1 MKLNFRFITQQK
13 RFGRYKTNPSR
24 EEIKISLCFQGI
36 HGRREKTHGE
46 ISQVIQIPSTIT
58 EQYLFSFVVIKI
70 YIDYWSA
77 VRKHRITQ
85 QFHCVF
91 TIGRRLDKRVVENR
105 LITCLRQNNILLPVL
120 GNAQMKFSVF
130 LFLFFF
136 FILLSQT
143 YSRWW
148 WNTD

>member
-1 MKLNFRFITQQK
+1 MFPGNPWTAREDAWGNQSGNPDTLNYYRAILIQFCCDQNLYRLLKCSQETQNK
-13 RFGRYKTNPSR
+13 
-24 EEIKISLCFQGI
+24 E
-36 HGRREKTHGE
+36 
-46 ISQVIQIPSTIT
+46 
-58 EQYLFSFVVIKI
+58 
-70 YIDYWSA
+70 
-77 VRKHRITQ
+77 KHRITQ

-143 YSRWW
+143 YIAAADGTLSIKLHL
-148 WNTD
+148 NTNIIKFFGAF

>member
-1 MKLNFRFITQQK
+1 MFPGNPWTAREDAWGNQSGNPDTLNYYRAILIQFCCDQNLYRLLKCSQETQNK
-13 RFGRYKTNPSR
+13 
-24 EEIKISLCFQGI
+24 E
-36 HGRREKTHGE
+36 
-46 ISQVIQIPSTIT
+46 
-58 EQYLFSFVVIKI
+58 
-70 YIDYWSA
+70 
-77 VRKHRITQ
+77 KHRITQ

-136 FILLSQT
+136 FSFCCPRPIAAGDGTLTNKLHLIT
-143 YSRWW
+143 
-148 WNTD
+148 NIIKFFGAF